1 MGIKAWS
8 PAKVSQ
14 FCHELAYDIIPEG
27 YRELVLKL
35 PPEMRRGPRD
45 SRGTRCARLGRAFLE
60 EVLDS
65 PAVREAIYRLVRSAM
80 RSHQRAVATQT
91 DCRSVSTQTGTTQED
106 GPPQIVHIPVEGGD
120 WERPHEDMVYLE

>member
-91 DCRSVSTQTGTTQED
+91 DCRSVSTQTED
-106 GPPQIVHIPVEGGD
+106 ESPQIVRIPVEGGD
-120 WERPHEDMVYLE
+120 WERPMVYLE